1 MGVCKCLPCRCLP
14 CSLLRRCPQMGL
26 CKLLVDYMFG
36 EMIGLEWLCSQF
48 EERIT
53 CSSGGVVLPEDVTI
67 EAIVVVMVL

>member
-1 MGVCKCLPCRCLP
+1 MGP
-14 CSLLRRCPQMGL
+14 